1 MSTASPNEYVR
12 RLRDHM
18 RSVELPVL
26 LLLLVLGGGIW
37 FFAELSESVSGG
49 ETHQI
54 DEAILLAM
62 RNPDDLSDPVGP
74 LWLEEV
80 GRDVTALGG
89 VAVLVLL
96 TLAATAYLLL
106 RKRRRAAAFVFGAVL
121 GGIVLSTALKA
132 GFDRPRPDLVPHE
145 SHVYSASF
153 PSGHSLMAAVVYL
166 TLGALLARIHSRR
179 AVKLYF
185 LSLAIL
191 LTVAIGISRVYMGVH
206 WPTDVLAGWS
216 VGAVWAVL
224 CWTAALWF
232 QHRGMVEGTSEEV
245 TEDHEAEPA
254 GHL

>member
-1 MSTASPNEYVR
+1 MRSASPAQYVR
-12 RLRDHM
+12 RLRDHL
-18 RSVELPVL
+18 SWVELPVL
-26 LLLLVLGGGIW
+26 LLVLVLGGGVWAFIEV
-37 FFAELSESVSGG
+37 AESVAGE
-49 ETHQI
+49 ETHQV
-54 DEAILLAM
+54 DEYILLAM

-89 VAVLVLL
+89 VAVLVFV
-96 TLAATAYLLL
+96 TFAATVYLLL
-106 RKRRRAAAFVFGAVL
+106 RRRRGGALFVFGAVL
-121 GGIVLSTALKA
+121 GGILLSMLLKA

-179 AVKLYF
+179 AVKVYF

-191 LTVAIGISRVYMGVH
+191 LTVAIGLSRVYMGVH

-216 VGAVWAVL
+216 AGAVWAVL
-224 CWTAALWF
+224 CWMAALWF
-232 QHRGMVEGTSEEV
+232 QHRGMVEEASEWAAEEHA
-245 TEDHEAEPA
+245 TEQVW
-254 GHL
+254 